1 MTDTSA
7 DARSENGKTDS
18 RWVGLY
24 FGLGVQVVTRV
35 LGYWLLLPIAFGLAM
50 FLLNLFAY
58 PMFFRGKPRGL
69 RWMVNWGF
77 REFVLFSAAVAVVCA
92 AFLYAFL
99 KILDIPSNFY
109 F

>member
-1 MTDTSA
+1 MPDTLA
-7 DARSENGKTDS
+7 EARTGNEKTSS

-35 LGYWLLLPIAFGLAM
+35 LGYWLLLPVAFGLAI
-50 FLLNLFAY
+50 FLLNLLAY

-69 RWMVNWGF
+69 RWMVDWNF